1 MAQRKGSIT
10 IQKLYRGW
18 ATDFSQS
25 NSAAVEG
32 LAGEYTQSSTISLF
46 RQGFE
51 GHIAPGPVFD
61 AITDGST
68 RVTGKPLNGAM
79 FSNSEVFV
87 LLDNARIVQF
97 GTTDD
102 VVDANHDVAAAGIHG
117 AHSSFTTVNGDI
129 VAFYQQTG
137 TPPTFTTE
145 EYIFYSWED
154 GTDGD
159 VGRLTK
165 TGFSYDDDYL
175 SSLATQNNGTALV
188 KGVPHPLLIG
198 KNDFLY
204 AGNGRYLAAHDPTTT
219 VVDYKAFDLKPGWV
233 ISALGTYQNYIAI
246 LAYRANTAGSSV
258 NRSEAKMFLW
268 NGTDPSWNFEYD
280 LKDYYATALLNDGDD
295 IYVMTSGRNATT
307 KLKIFTGSGFET
319 LFENN
324 SNQIGSPPGIGGMEF
339 FYNHL
344 IWGEENGRLLAY
356 GSPDPKKYPS
366 GFHYFAGATNVGM
379 VKNFK
384 SNSLYIGDKN
394 GSTYIIR
401 KINYGKYATSSS
413 LRTCLLEFPAN
424 STINSVQKWFSQFGS
439 GASLTTSFFKDYNT
453 VSIGGATDWINEQIT
468 NTALPGA
475 TYHATKKNI
484 DTLQS
489 GYLVFTFDHA
499 SATDVAAIIR
509 KVKINFT
516 YDDETI

>member
-10 IQKLYRGW
+10 IKNLYGGW

-32 LAGEYTQSSTISLF
+32 LVGEYTQSSTISLF

-87 LLDNARIVQF
+87 LLDNARIVEF

-102 VVDANHDVAAAGIHG
+102 VIDANHDISAHG
-117 AHSSFTTVNGDI
+117 GHNTPTTANGDI

-154 GTDGD
+154 NTDGD

-165 TGFSYDDDYL
+165 TGTSYSDSYL
-175 SSLATQNNGTALV
+175 SGLGTQNNGTALV
-188 KGVPHPLLIG
+188 KGAPHPLLIG

-204 AGNGRYLAAHDPTTT
+204 VGNGRYLASHDPTTT
-219 VVDYKAFDLKPGWV
+219 TVDYKAFDLKPGWV

-246 LAYRANTAGSSV
+246 LAYRANTAGSNV
-258 NRSEAKMFLW
+258 NRSEAKVYLW

-280 LKDYYATALLNDGDD
+280 LKDYYASALLNDGDD
-295 IYVMTSGRNATT
+295 IYVITSGRNATT
-307 KLKIFTGSGFET
+307 KLKRFTGSGFET
-319 LFENN
+319 LYESF
-324 SNQIGSPPGIGGMEF
+324 QIGDAPGIGGMEF

-344 IWGEENGRLLAY
+344 IWGEQNGRLLAY
-356 GSPDPKKYPS
+356 GSPDPKKYSS

-394 GSTYIIR
+394 GSTYTIR
-401 KINYGKYATSSS
+401 KINYAKYATSSS
-413 LRTCLLEFPAN
+413 LRTCLLDFPAN
-424 STINSVQKWFSQFGS
+424 STITSVQKWFSQFGS
-439 GASLTTSFFKDYNT
+439 GASLTTSFFKDYTT
-453 VSIGGATDWINEQIT
+453 VSIGGVTDEINEQIT
-468 NTALPGA
+468 NSTLGA
-475 TYHATKKNI
+475 ITYHPTLKNI
-484 DTLQS
+484 DTVQS
-489 GYLVFTFDHA
+489 GYLVFTHDHA
-499 SATDVAAIIR
+499 SASNTAAIIR
-509 KVKINFT
+509 KVKINYV